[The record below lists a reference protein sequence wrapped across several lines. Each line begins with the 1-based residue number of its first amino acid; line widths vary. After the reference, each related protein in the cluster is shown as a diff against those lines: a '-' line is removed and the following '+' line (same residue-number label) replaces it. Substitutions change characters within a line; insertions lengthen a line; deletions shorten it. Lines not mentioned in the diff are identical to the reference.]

1 MPWPRLE
8 APRHAWTC
16 AGHRRRAPS
25 TGTAFPRRSPQ
36 PSSRSKG
43 RQRFWCGARGGH
55 DPRLRRHGRVSKL
68 PSILRA
74 FTGLPSA
81 FGLAFPVE
89 GRSRGDSEMPPR
101 ERSSTSGGR
110 QWTMVVA
117 VVAVRVMR
125 VAADAVL
132 NVVAVRHRL
141 VAGAGAAPRLM
152 PAATMV
158 GGAHLGVLARH
169 LDHVLIDMAFV
180 RVVEVTL
187 MQIIDVAPV
196 TDGGVTTTRPVLVSM
211 VGMGRCGAGRHGVIS
226 FLCPGSADT
235 AVRSLAACSM

>member
-1 MPWPRLE
+1 M
-8 APRHAWTC
+8 
-16 AGHRRRAPS
+16 
-25 TGTAFPRRSPQ
+25 
-36 PSSRSKG
+36 
-43 RQRFWCGARGGH
+43 
-55 DPRLRRHGRVSKL
+55 SKL

-125 VAADAVL
+125 VAADAVVH
-132 NVVAVRHRL
+132 VVAVRHRL
-141 VAGAGAAPRLM
+141 VAGAVDVARLM

-196 TDGGVTTTRPVLVSM
+196 TDGGVTTPARA
-211 VGMGRCGAGRHGVIS
+211 GEHGRD
-226 FLCPGSADT
+226 GS
-235 AVRSLAACSM
+235 VRSRSSWGDFLSMSRIRGHCCAVLGRMFDGVAEHRRKCSSARA